1 MVKKGIETMRRY
13 NIKMHDKTTSGAF
26 VTEGEPTT
34 NHHGTPLAFI
44 GAAIYC
50 PTCKSAGV
58 IVASGPRLPMSFMGK
73 QAALDND
80 LGMCKCRPTPRLI
93 ASQSTMSQSLD
104 GNALATQGYTP
115 MGVPFLRHHDEQ
127 ITLRDR
133 STRRAL
139 ANVHYRLK
147 DGSGVIASGKTDAN
161 GRTERI
167 ATDVAQHIAIEIFP
181 AR

>member
-1 MVKKGIETMRRY
+1 MRRY
-13 NIKMHDKTTSGAF
+13 NIKLHDKTTSGAF

-34 NHHGTPLAFI
+34 THHGTPLAFI

-50 PTCKSAGV
+50 PTCKSAGI
-58 IVASGPRLPMSFMGK
+58 IVASGPRLSVSFRGK

-80 LGMCKCRPTPRLI
+80 LGMCKCNPTPRLI

-104 GNALATQGYTP
+104 ENALATQGYTP
-115 MGVPFLRHHDEQ
+115 TGVPFLRHHDEQ

-139 ANVHYRLK
+139 ANVQYRLK
-147 DGSGVIASGKTDAN
+147 DSSGVIASGKTDGN

-167 ATDVAQHIAIEIFP
+167 ATEIRQRFTIEILTSH
-181 AR
+181 

>member
-1 MVKKGIETMRRY
+1 MRRY
-13 NIKMHDKTTSGAF
+13 NIKLHDKTTSGAF
-26 VTEGEPTT
+26 VTEDEPTT
-34 NHHGTPLAFI
+34 THHGTPLAFI

-50 PTCKSAGV
+50 PTCKSAGI
-58 IVASGPRLPMSFMGK
+58 IVASGPRLSVSFRGK

-80 LGMCKCRPTPRLI
+80 LGMCKCNPTPRLI

-104 GNALATQGYTP
+104 ENALATQGYTP
-115 MGVPFLRHHDEQ
+115 TGVPFLRHHDEQ

-139 ANVHYRLK
+139 ANVQYRLK
-147 DGSGVIASGKTDAN
+147 DSSGVIASGKTDTS

-167 ATDVAQHIAIEIFP
+167 ATNIAQHLTIEIVP
-181 AR
+181 SH

>member
-1 MVKKGIETMRRY
+1 MRRY
-13 NIKMHDKTTSGAF
+13 NIKLHDKTTSGAF

-34 NHHGTPLAFI
+34 THHGTPLAFI

-50 PTCKSAGV
+50 PTCKSAGI
-58 IVASGPRLPMSFMGK
+58 IVASGPRLSVSFRGK
-73 QAALDND
+73 QAALDGD

-104 GNALATQGYTP
+104 ENALAAQGYTP
-115 MGVPFLRHHDEQ
+115 TGVPFLRHHDEQ

-139 ANVHYRLK
+139 ANVQYRLK
-147 DGSGVIASGKTDAN
+147 DGSGVIASGTTDRN

-167 ATDVAQHIAIEIFP
+167 STEIAQRFTIEIFTS
-181 AR
+181 R

>member
-1 MVKKGIETMRRY
+1 MRRY
-13 NIKMHDKTTSGAF
+13 SIKLHDKTTSGAF

-34 NHHGTPLAFI
+34 THHGTPLAFI

-58 IVASGPRLPMSFMGK
+58 IVASGPRLSVSFMGK

-80 LGMCKCRPTPRLI
+80 LGMCKCRPAPRLI
-93 ASQSTMSQSLD
+93 ASQSTMSQSL
-104 GNALATQGYTP
+104 NENTLAAQGYTA
-115 MGVPFLRHHDEQ
+115 MGAPFLRHHDEQ

-133 STRRAL
+133 STRRVL
-139 ANVHYRLK
+139 ANVQYRLK
-147 DGSGVIASGKTDAN
+147 DSSSVIASGRTDVN

-167 ATDVAQHIAIEIFP
+167 ATDNSQHLTIEIVP
-181 AR
+181 SR

>member
-1 MVKKGIETMRRY
+1 MRRY
-13 NIKMHDKTTSGAF
+13 NIKLHDKTTSGAF

-34 NHHGTPLAFI
+34 THHGTPLAFI

-50 PTCKSAGV
+50 PTCKSTGT

-80 LGMCKCRPTPRLI
+80 LGICKCRPTPRLI

-104 GNALATQGYTP
+104 ENALATQGYTP
-115 MGVPFLRHHDEQ
+115 TGVLLLRHHDEQ

-139 ANVHYRLK
+139 ASVQYRIK
-147 DGSGVIASGKTDAN
+147 DSSGVIASGKTDGN

-167 ATDVAQHIAIEIFP
+167 ATDIAQRLTIEIVP
-181 AR
+181 SH

>member
-1 MVKKGIETMRRY
+1 MRRY
-13 NIKMHDKTTSGAF
+13 NIKLHDKTTSGAF

-34 NHHGTPLAFI
+34 THHGTPLAFI

-50 PTCKSAGV
+50 PTCKSAGI
-58 IVASGPRLPMSFMGK
+58 IVASGPRLSVSFRGK

-80 LGMCKCRPTPRLI
+80 LGMCKCNPTPRLI

-104 GNALATQGYTP
+104 ENALATQGYTP
-115 MGVPFLRHHDEQ
+115 TGVPFLRHHDEQ

-139 ANVHYRLK
+139 ANVQYRLK
-147 DGSGVIASGKTDAN
+147 DGSSVIASGTTDGN
-161 GRTERI
+161 GRIERI
-167 ATDVAQHIAIEIFP
+167 
-181 AR
+181 